1 MLYMSSEMFQLT
13 VSVPLN
19 VVVFLTVSSNVKCFF
34 NLVRYQLGH
43 STKTCHFESLTQN
56 LPHLAVLT
64 STYLQM

>member
-1 MLYMSSEMFQLT
+1 MLDMSSEMFQLT

-43 STKTCHFESLTQN
+43 STKTCHF
-56 LPHLAVLT
+56 
-64 STYLQM
+64 